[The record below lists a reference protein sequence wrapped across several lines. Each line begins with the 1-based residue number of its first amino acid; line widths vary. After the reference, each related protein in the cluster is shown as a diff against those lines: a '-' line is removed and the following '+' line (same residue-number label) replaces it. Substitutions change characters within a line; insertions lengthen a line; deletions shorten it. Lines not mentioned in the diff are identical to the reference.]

1 MDEGRNIIFD
11 MCYTKANHENKLSN
25 IALTK
30 LDSSLCRIYE
40 KVVDTVIYR
49 ESECDMLVHYE
60 YRH

>member
-11 MCYTKANHENKLSN
+11 MCYTRANHENKPSN

-40 KVVDTVIYR
+40 KVHIVHW
-49 ESECDMLVHYE
+49 MLCCKYKVV
-60 YRH
+60 